1 LAGCIGKLQSLSPLE
16 QETVDQPLAPSKVPA
31 SLQAVFDDKF
41 QCLRWL
47 PVAKMTK
54 KIRGSNVFLPMG
66 VLRIDTN
73 QRYNTKMSDT
83 QTSDMIKF
91 AVTFSKEYTITLN
104 TFNVLNRRSNRSST
118 STMSTA
124 LITARTTP
132 SASSLRRSK
141 L

>member
-1 LAGCIGKLQSLSPLE
+1 LAGCIGKPQSLSPLE
-16 QETVDQPLAPSKVPA
+16 QETVDQPLAPSKVSA

-54 KIRGSNVFLPMG
+54 KIRGSNIFLPMG
-66 VLRIDTN
+66 VLRIDAN

-104 TFNVLNRRSNRSST
+104 TFNVLK
-118 STMSTA
+118 A
-124 LITARTTP
+124 LDKIVNQYDVDCSDNGKDYTKR
-132 SASSLRRSK
+132 K
-141 L
+141 FFEKI

>member
-1 LAGCIGKLQSLSPLE
+1 LAGCIGKPQSLSPLE
-16 QETVDQPLAPSKVPA
+16 QETVDQPLAPSKVSA

-54 KIRGSNVFLPMG
+54 KIRGSNIFLPMG
-66 VLRIDTN
+66 VLRIDAN

-104 TFNVLNRRSNRSST
+104 TFNVLK
-118 STMSTA
+118 A
-124 LITARTTP
+124 LDKIVNQYDVDCSDNGKDYAKR
-132 SASSLRRSK
+132 K
-141 L
+141 FFEKI